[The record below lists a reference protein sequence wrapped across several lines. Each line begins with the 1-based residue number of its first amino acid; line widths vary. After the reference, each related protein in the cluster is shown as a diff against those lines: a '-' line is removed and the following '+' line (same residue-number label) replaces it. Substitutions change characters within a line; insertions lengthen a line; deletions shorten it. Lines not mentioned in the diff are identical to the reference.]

1 MKFGNFKSSKFI
13 IENPNQFELKNL
25 LNQNTGR
32 GYFEN
37 DIEALDWLKKIFVE
51 STLDLATDPDLLMP

>member
-25 LNQNTGR
+25 LNQNAGR

-37 DIEALDWLKKIFVE
+37 DIEALDWLKKY
-51 STLDLATDPDLLMP
+51 LLNQP